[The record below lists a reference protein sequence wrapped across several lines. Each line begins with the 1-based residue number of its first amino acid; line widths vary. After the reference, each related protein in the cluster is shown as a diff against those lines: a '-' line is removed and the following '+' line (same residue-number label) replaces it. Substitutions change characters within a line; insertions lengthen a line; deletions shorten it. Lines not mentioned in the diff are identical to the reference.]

1 MTGARK
7 NIHKRSLM
15 SEDKQPPKLIKIGI
29 VLYTLIFILIAV
41 DIASDYGEGVDWAHI
56 SVELMVLFAAVVGI
70 TVLGREY
77 YIDTQLTLKNLQID
91 LTQAQLEAQHWR
103 EESRDLIQGLGVE
116 IQKQFK
122 RWDLT
127 QAESEIGL
135 LILKGFSHQEIA
147 DFRQVSERTVREQAR
162 TLYRKAGLTG
172 RSELS
177 AFFLEDLLLPSA

>member
-1 MTGARK
+1 MA
-7 NIHKRSLM
+7 
-15 SEDKQPPKLIKIGI
+15 EDWQYQKLTKIGI
-29 VLYTLIFILIAV
+29 VLYAVIFILIAL
-41 DIASDYGEGVDWAHI
+41 DILSDYSEGIDWGHI
-56 SVELMVLFAAVVGI
+56 AIELMVLFAAVIGI
-70 TVLGREY
+70 TILGREY
-77 YIDTQLTLKNLQID
+77 YNDTQLRLKSLQTD
-91 LTQAQLEAQHWR
+91 LVQAQSEAQHWR

-147 DFRQVSERTVREQAR
+147 DFRKVSERTVREQAR
-162 TLYRKAGLTG
+162 SLYRKAGLTG

-177 AFFLEDLLLPSA
+177 AFFLEDLLLPPN

>member
-1 MTGARK
+1 
-7 NIHKRSLM
+7 M
-15 SEDKQPPKLIKIGI
+15 SENKQHQKLIKIGI
-29 VLYTLIFILIAV
+29 VLYALIFMLIAL
-41 DIASDYGEGVDWAHI
+41 DIVSDYSEGIDWAHI
-56 SVELMVLFAAVVGI
+56 AVELMVLLAAVVGLTI
-70 TVLGREY
+70 LGREY
-77 YIDTQLTLKNLQID
+77 YIDTQLTLKSLQTD
-91 LTQAQLEAQHWR
+91 LAQAQSEALHWR

-177 AFFLEDLLLPSA
+177 AFFLEDLLLPAIPST

>member
-1 MTGARK
+1 
-7 NIHKRSLM
+7 M
-15 SEDKQPPKLIKIGI
+15 SENKQHQKLTKIGI
-29 VLYTLIFILIAV
+29 VLYALIFMLIAL
-41 DIASDYGEGVDWAHI
+41 DIVSDYSEGIDWAHI
-56 SVELMVLFAAVVGI
+56 AVELMVLLAAVVGLTI
-70 TVLGREY
+70 LGREY
-77 YIDTQLTLKNLQID
+77 YIDTQLTLKSLQTD
-91 LTQAQLEAQHWR
+91 LAQAQSEALHWR

-177 AFFLEDLLLPSA
+177 AFFLEDLLLPAIPST

>member
-1 MTGARK
+1 MAA
-7 NIHKRSLM
+7 
-15 SEDKQPPKLIKIGI
+15 EKQHQKLLVIGI
-29 VLYTLIFILIAV
+29 VLYTLIFFLIAL
-41 DIASDYGEGVDWAHI
+41 DIVSDYGEGIDWAHI
-56 SVELMVLFAAVVGI
+56 AIELMVLLSAVIGLTI
-70 TVLGREY
+70 LGREY
-77 YIDTQLTLKNLQID
+77 YIDTQLTLKNLQTD
-91 LTQAQLEAQHWR
+91 LTKAQLEAQHWR

-147 DFRQVSERTVREQAR
+147 DFRSVSERTVREQAR

-177 AFFLEDLLLPSA
+177 AFFLEDLLLPSP